1 MSSNRP
7 VKNQLHAI
15 SVRSKKDWDE
25 YLLKCL
31 GLLASAHSSSVV
43 IEEIVET
50 LANLGSLDSGKGQ
63 VPPAIG
69 GFAPLVVALPMVTRP
84 ASPLVQEGATIAPTI
99 RGFDPL
105 ILPKPALGISG
116 VSGSKA
122 LEAILPS
129 LMVINPKMFSIEP
142 NLQTYEGVIIRMPK
156 PFPYKDSHRVPR
168 NTMCPCLISTRT
180 GKEEVCSNVSSG
192 LSRLTMSG
200 RYYTPEELEKRRKE
214 VGKGTTKP
222 IRNRVTT
229 EEAEEFLKVIKNLE
243 YSVI

>member
-1 MSSNRP
+1 MLQALVQESHLDLKSMGTPRFDWGIYSFCDSEDSHALFDCNVLRAQMQSLAKRGIIWIEREIMQKGDCMAASSCP
-7 VKNQLHAI
+7 PITQLGTNFNAI
-15 SVRSKKDWDE
+15 SVGLKKDWDK

-31 GLLASAHSSSVV
+31 GLLASAHSFSVV

-50 LANLGSLDSGKGQ
+50 LANPGSLDSGKGQ

-69 GFAPLVVALPMVTRP
+69 GFAPLVVTLPMVTRP

-99 RGFDPL
+99 RGFNPL

-129 LMVINPKMFSIEP
+129 PMVINPKMFSIEP

-156 PFPYKDSHRVPR
+156 PFPYKDSHRVP
-168 NTMCPCLISTRT
+168 
-180 GKEEVCSNVSSG
+180 
-192 LSRLTMSG
+192 
-200 RYYTPEELEKRRKE
+200 
-214 VGKGTTKP
+214 
-222 IRNRVTT
+222 
-229 EEAEEFLKVIKNLE
+229 
-243 YSVI
+243 